1 MRLAGFPFSKS
12 LSFAGSLLTAL
23 VIAFRGSARPATI
36 ALGGLVLGIAE
47 AVLGLSGLLS
57 VSLVAMAA
65 VGVGTILMAA
75 TANTVIQ
82 LTVPDELR
90 GRVMSVSTTVF
101 AGSTP
106 IGGLLMGWIAA
117 QAGVGEAFAVGGLA
131 CIAIAGAA
139 FLRLHQ
145 RPELAAVSGV
155 RRPVPIATRPAPR

>member
-1 MRLAGFPFSKS
+1 M
-12 LSFAGSLLTAL
+12 
-23 VIAFRGSARPATI
+23 
-36 ALGGLVLGIAE
+36 
-47 AVLGLSGLLS
+47 S
-57 VSLVAMAA
+57 VSLIAMAA

-90 GRVMSVSTTVF
+90 GRVMSVYTTVF

-117 QAGVGEAFAVGGLA
+117 QAGVGEAFVVGGLA
-131 CIAIAGAA
+131 CIAVAGAA

-145 RPELAAVSGV
+145 RPELAAVAGV